1 MEVQVHLL
9 LLLSVILSSDAEKE
23 KNLTAIEGGSITFPQ
38 PVLQRGSLI
47 YGGLNIAMV
56 TERKAEIPRDPW
68 KDKVHWNNTTGFFTI
83 TELQTSDSG
92 IYSVDAMN
100 GDAAVYK
107 LTVFVIISSNAE
119 TEKNLTAIE
128 GGSIT
133 FPQPVF
139 QLGSLIYG
147 GMNIAMVTERKA
159 NIPRDPWKDKVHWN
173 NTTGIFTITELQ
185 TSDSGIYTVHA
196 MNGDAAFY
204 KLTVFEPILILPVVR
219 VNVTTESCTLL
230 CAVEK
235 PAGTTLW
242 WSKDRKKVKQS
253 SSSLSLPLTITQ
265 DFSSS
270 YKCEAATPAE
280 VKSLEVIVTELCS
293 EGKNSEDENT
303 DQTNA
308 VGTKVAISVVLTLLV
323 LGSLAGFL
331 IVRKRFKKGQSTPPG
346 TTFTTS
352 NTTSGPEQ
360 PVNNLC

>member
-1 MEVQVHLL
+1 MGLEIHLL
-9 LLLSVILSSDAEKE
+9 LLHLMVIISSNAETVE
-23 KNLTAIEGGSITFPQ
+23 NLTGIEGGSITFRQ
-38 PVLQRGSLI
+38 PVLQRGYLI
-47 YGGLNIAMV
+47 YAGGVIASV
-56 TERKAEIPRDPW
+56 TERKTVILEEPW
-68 KDKVHWNNTTGFFTI
+68 KDKVHWNNTTGIFTI

-92 IYSVDAMN
+92 IYTVHARK
-100 GDAAVYK
+100 GVIAVYK

-119 TEKNLTAIE
+119 KEKNLTGIE

-133 FPQPVF
+133 FPKPVL
-139 QLGSLIYG
+139 QRGYLANGRRV
-147 GMNIAMVTERKA
+147 IASVTERKA
-159 NIPRDPWKDKVHWN
+159 KIPRDPWKDKVHWN

-185 TSDSGIYTVHA
+185 TSDSGIYAVDV
-196 MNGDAAFY
+196 MKGDAAFY

-253 SSSLSLPLTITQ
+253 SSSLSLPLTINTQ
-265 DFSSS
+265 EFNSS

-303 DQTNA
+303 DQTN
-308 VGTKVAISVVLTLLV
+308 
-323 LGSLAGFL
+323 
-331 IVRKRFKKGQSTPPG
+331 G

>member
-1 MEVQVHLL
+1 MCSSSSLAVKHSSASFFIMEVQVHLL

-204 KLTVFEPILILPVVR
+204 KLTVFVAPAGQMTQHTCRLWCFLVGLLLQTASSIHLLI
-219 VNVTTESCTLL
+219 ESCSRV
-230 CAVEK
+230 A
-235 PAGTTLW
+235 
-242 WSKDRKKVKQS
+242 R
-253 SSSLSLPLTITQ
+253 LSLFVNSKETIFTCACSTSGFLTFCPGRFYKIPFAQLVLQPINSNANVGSATSCASAPGSFVIGEQ
-265 DFSSS
+265 DEHAVHYAVCVNGLPPFRGSRR
-270 YKCEAATPAE
+270 AD
-280 VKSLEVIVTELCS
+280 ITEL
-293 EGKNSEDENT
+293 
-303 DQTNA
+303 
-308 VGTKVAISVVLTLLV
+308 L
-323 LGSLAGFL
+323 
-331 IVRKRFKKGQSTPPG
+331 PY
-346 TTFTTS
+346 
-352 NTTSGPEQ
+352 
-360 PVNNLC
+360 